1 MTEVRSTS
9 LGGKDSVDTG
19 SERAEEEARWRSD
32 CWQGMGS
39 ENKNVREK
47 VKRTD
52 RESQAT
58 EKETGRGK
66 EVVRL
71 LGT

>member
-1 MTEVRSTS
+1 MTEARSTS
-9 LGGKDSVDTG
+9 LGGKDSVDMG

-32 CWQGMGS
+32 CWQGTGS
-39 ENKNVREK
+39 ENKSVREK
-47 VKRTD
+47 VKRID
-52 RESQAT
+52 RESRAT
-58 EKETGRGK
+58 ETGRGK

>member
-1 MTEVRSTS
+1 MTEARSTS
-9 LGGKDSVDTG
+9 LGGKDSVDMG

-39 ENKNVREK
+39 ENKSVREK
-47 VKRTD
+47 VKRID
-52 RESQAT
+52 RESRAT
-58 EKETGRGK
+58 ETGRGK